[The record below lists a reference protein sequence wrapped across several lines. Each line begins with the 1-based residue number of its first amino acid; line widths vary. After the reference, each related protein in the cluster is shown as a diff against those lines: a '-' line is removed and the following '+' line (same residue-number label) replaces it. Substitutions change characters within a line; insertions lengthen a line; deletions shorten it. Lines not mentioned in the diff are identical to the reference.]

1 MPLVISGGI
10 FLFLIKEQIFDFLL
24 TIEQTCAKIA
34 LTKQERSFYT
44 YVVSL
49 PPERKTHEE
58 SEWTA

>member
-1 MPLVISGGI
+1 
-10 FLFLIKEQIFDFLL
+10 LIKEQIFDFLL

-58 SEWTA
+58 SEWTS